1 MKHFDLLIVGG
12 GPGGYEAAIRG
23 AQLGLDVAL
32 IEKDKMGGTC
42 LNRGCIPTKAFVHS
56 ADFLRNLKISRKLG
70 IDTGELNLD
79 IAKLVFNKDKIVR
92 SLVSGVEYLMKKNKV
107 TVFRSEAEFLDSRQV
122 RAGEEILDF
131 DDLIIATGSSAV
143 MPPISGIGAEGVM
156 TATEILNIDHLPK
169 ELTIIGGG
177 VIGCELA
184 CVFNEFGSHVT
195 VVEMLDRLLPAVDS
209 DIADV
214 LTYAMNTEGIQVVT
228 GASISSIEKSGGLFR
243 INAMTKEGSRTF
255 TSDELLVAAGR
266 KGNTKGL
273 ERLGL
278 RMEKGY
284 ICIDEHMRTN
294 VPHVYAIGDVTGGL
308 QLAHVAS
315 AQGAAA
321 AENICG
327 HDAVINYD
335 AVPNCIFTVPEIAA
349 VGMTEER
356 AKQTGISYTVGKFPM
371 RASGRA
377 MTLYETDGFTKLI
390 CEKESGR
397 LLGAEI
403 IGPNATEMIC
413 ELAYAVRTKGT
424 AEDLHQTIHPH
435 PTVSETI
442 REAAG
447 IVVGKPMSI

>member
-1 MKHFDLLIVGG
+1 
-12 GPGGYEAAIRG
+12 
-23 AQLGLDVAL
+23 
-32 IEKDKMGGTC
+32 
-42 LNRGCIPTKAFVHS
+42 
-56 ADFLRNLKISRKLG
+56 
-70 IDTGELNLD
+70 
-79 IAKLVFNKDKIVR
+79 
-92 SLVSGVEYLMKKNKV
+92 
-107 TVFRSEAEFLDSRQV
+107 
-122 RAGEEILDF
+122 
-131 DDLIIATGSSAV
+131 
-143 MPPISGIGAEGVM
+143 
-156 TATEILNIDHLPK
+156 
-169 ELTIIGGG
+169 
-177 VIGCELA
+177 
-184 CVFNEFGSHVT
+184 
-195 VVEMLDRLLPAVDS
+195 
-209 DIADV
+209 
-214 LTYAMNTEGIQVVT
+214 
-228 GASISSIEKSGGLFR
+228 
-243 INAMTKEGSRTF
+243 
-255 TSDELLVAAGR
+255 VAAGR

-335 AVPNCIFTVPEIAA
+335 AIPNCIFTVPEIAA